1 MVSNASEIFLDKIVN
16 NLVAHQSEK
25 KVFLVAHTY
34 MQNFEPV
41 SLARKKCQFHAY
53 T

>member
-1 MVSNASEIFLDKIVN
+1 MVSNEIFLDMIVN

-25 KVFLVAHTY
+25 QVFLVAH

-41 SLARKKCQFHAY
+41 SLARNKCQFHAY